1 MKVITPPPL
10 PPLFSIKVAANI
22 FTHHLKQFWHK
33 LVVCYTGFRLQ
44 NDFFFTRFI

>member
-1 MKVITPPPL
+1 MKVITPP

-22 FTHHLKQFWHK
+22 FTHHLQQFWRK